1 MLTRIHTKARRL
13 KMNWKK
19 TDILA
24 LMVGH
29 GRSLDG
35 TWDSGCVY
43 GDYTEAGLMLKIVK
57 VAVKWLRKS
66 GVKVITDA
74 DDANNRNMTASV
86 AWANM
91 KGAKRYIAA
100 HCNYSLGQSGV
111 FAIYAS
117 EEGKVMADTI
127 CDSIAKAMKL
137 KRLKDSRDPQKFE
150 VNSTKMPAIIL
161 ESAAIKRDIKKLKDY
176 KKFGKALAKAI
187 CKYIGVALYV
197 SRPVKVRRA
206 VLAVVKKEKA
216 LKFKYKVSGNAMSW
230 AVAKLKQRTTNC
242 SRTISYGLQV
252 AKILKAGQIFWL
264 NGTKIVCQGKGTRT
278 RLLKYYDVLH
288 PKKTTKSL
296 VKSKKLKAGDIVGYG
311 DPAHTMMFAGYD
323 ALGCAKWYSTGNQ
336 KALNKGKAHIE
347 SKYDNR
353 KIMTLLRLK

>member
-1 MLTRIHTKARRL
+1 
-13 KMNWKK
+13 MNWKK
-19 TDILA
+19 TDVLA

-35 TWDSGCVY
+35 SWDSGCVY
-43 GDYTEAGLMLKIVK
+43 GDYTEAALMLRIVK

-66 GVKVITDA
+66 GVRVITDS
-74 DDANNRNMTASV
+74 DDANNRNMKASV
-86 AWANM
+86 AWANN
-91 KGAKRYIAA
+91 KGARLYMSVHCDYKLAPAGVYPLYRSEAGKKMAEAIGKSVASTMKMKFRGAAKRTELYELNA
-100 HCNYSLGQSGV
+100 
-111 FAIYAS
+111 
-117 EEGKVMADTI
+117 
-127 CDSIAKAMKL
+127 
-137 KRLKDSRDPQKFE
+137 
-150 VNSTKMPAIIL
+150 TKMTAVIF
-161 ESAAIKRDIKKLKDY
+161 ETGAIKADLKYLKDY
-176 KKFGKALAKAI
+176 KKYGKALAKAI

-216 LKFKYKVSGNAMSW
+216 LGFKYKVSGNATSW
-230 AVAKLKQRTTNC
+230 SKAKVQRTTNC

-252 AKILKAGQIFWL
+252 AKILKAGQVFWI
-264 NGTKIVCQGKGTRT
+264 NGTKIVCKGSGTRT
-278 RLLKYYDVLH
+278 QLLKYYDVQH
-288 PKKTTKSL
+288 PKKATKN
-296 VKSKKLKAGDIVGYG
+296 VKLKAGDIVGYG

-323 ALGCAKWYSTGNQ
+323 ALGRAKWYSTGNQ

>member
-1 MLTRIHTKARRL
+1 
-13 KMNWKK
+13 MNWKK

-29 GRSLDG
+29 GRMTNG
-35 TWDSGCVY
+35 AWDSGCVY
-43 GDYTEAGLMLKIVK
+43 GDYTEAGLMFKIVK

-111 FAIYAS
+111 FSIYTS
-117 EEGKVMADTI
+117 EEGKCMSDVV
-127 CDSIAKAMKL
+127 CGVIAKDMKL
-137 KRLKDSRDPQKFE
+137 KRLKDSKDPQKYE
-150 VNSTKMPAIIL
+150 VKYTNMPAIIL
-161 ESAAIKRDIKKLKDY
+161 ESAAIKKDLKKLKDY
-176 KKFGKALAKAI
+176 KKFGKVLAKGI
-187 CKYIGVALYV
+187 CKYIGVPLYV
-197 SRPVKVRRA
+197 SRPVKIRRA
-206 VLAVVKKEKA
+206 VRAVVKKEKD
-216 LKFKYKVSGNAMSW
+216 LKFRYKVSGNAKSWSW
-230 AVAKLKQRTTNC
+230 AKTHQRTTNC

-252 AKILKAGQIFWL
+252 AKILKAGQVFWL
-264 NGTKIVCQGKGTRT
+264 NGTGIVCKGDGTRT
-278 RLLKYYDVLH
+278 RLLKYYDVQH
-288 PKKTTKSL
+288 PKKATKN
-296 VKSKKLKAGDIVGYG
+296 VKLKKGDIVGYG

-323 ALGCAKWYSTGNQ
+323 VLGRAKWYSTGSQ
-336 KALNKGKAHIE
+336 SALNKGKAHLE
-347 SKYDNR
+347 PKYNNR

>member
-1 MLTRIHTKARRL
+1 
-13 KMNWKK
+13 MNWKK

-74 DDANNRNMTASV
+74 DDANNRNMKASV
-86 AWANM
+86 AWANNRGARLYMSVHCDYKLAPAGVYPLYRSEAGKKMAEAIGKSVASTM
-91 KGAKRYIAA
+91 KMKFRGAAKRTDLYELNA
-100 HCNYSLGQSGV
+100 
-111 FAIYAS
+111 
-117 EEGKVMADTI
+117 
-127 CDSIAKAMKL
+127 
-137 KRLKDSRDPQKFE
+137 
-150 VNSTKMPAIIL
+150 TKMTAVIF
-161 ESAAIKRDIKKLKDY
+161 ETGAIKADLKYLKDY
-176 KKFGKALAKAI
+176 KKYGKALAKAI

-216 LKFKYKVSGNAMSW
+216 LKFKYRVSGNAMSW

-252 AKILKAGQIFWL
+252 AKILKAGQVFWL
-264 NGTKIVCQGKGTRT
+264 NGTGIVCKGSGTRA

-288 PKKTTKSL
+288 PWKTTKSL
-296 VKSKKLKAGDIVGYG
+296 VKSKWLKKGDIVGYG

-323 ALGCAKWYSTGNQ
+323 ALGRAKWYSTGNQ

-347 SKYDNR
+347 SKYNNR

>member
-1 MLTRIHTKARRL
+1 
-13 KMNWKK
+13 MNWKK
-19 TDILA
+19 SDVLA

-35 TWDSGCVY
+35 SWDSGCVY
-43 GDYTEAGLMLKIVK
+43 GDYTEAALMLRIVK

-74 DDANNRNMTASV
+74 DDANNRNMKASV
-86 AWANM
+86 AWANS
-91 KGAKRYIAA
+91 KGARLYMSVHCDYKNAPAGVYPLYRSEAGKKMAEAIGKSVASSMKMKFRGAAKRTDLYELNA
-100 HCNYSLGQSGV
+100 
-111 FAIYAS
+111 
-117 EEGKVMADTI
+117 
-127 CDSIAKAMKL
+127 
-137 KRLKDSRDPQKFE
+137 
-150 VNSTKMPAIIL
+150 TKMTAVIF
-161 ESAAIKRDIKKLKDY
+161 ETGAIKADLKKLKDY
-176 KKFGKALAKAI
+176 KAYGKALAKAI

-216 LKFKYKVSGNAMSW
+216 LKFKYKVSGNAKSW
-230 AVAKLKQRTTNC
+230 GKAKKQRTTNC

-288 PKKTTKSL
+288 PKKATKN
-296 VKSKKLKAGDIVGYG
+296 VKLKAGDIVGYG

-323 ALGCAKWYSTGNQ
+323 ALGRAKWYSTGNQ

-347 SKYDNR
+347 SKYNNR

>member
-1 MLTRIHTKARRL
+1 
-13 KMNWKK
+13 MNWKK

-35 TWDSGCVY
+35 SWDSGCVY
-43 GDYTEAGLMLKIVK
+43 GDYTEAALMLKIVK

-74 DDANNRNMTASV
+74 DDANNRNMKASV
-86 AWANM
+86 AWANS
-91 KGAKRYIAA
+91 KGARLYMSVHCDYKNAPAGVYPLYRSEAGKKMAEAIGKSVASSMKMKFRGAAKRTDLYELNA
-100 HCNYSLGQSGV
+100 
-111 FAIYAS
+111 
-117 EEGKVMADTI
+117 
-127 CDSIAKAMKL
+127 
-137 KRLKDSRDPQKFE
+137 
-150 VNSTKMPAIIL
+150 TKMTAVIF
-161 ESAAIKRDIKKLKDY
+161 ETGAIKADLKKLKDY
-176 KKFGKALAKAI
+176 KAYGKALAKAI
-187 CKYIGVALYV
+187 CKYIGVAVYV

-230 AVAKLKQRTTNC
+230 AKAKKQRTTNC

-264 NGTKIVCQGKGTRT
+264 NGTKIVCQGKGTRA
-278 RLLKYYDVLH
+278 RLFKYYDVLH

-323 ALGCAKWYSTGNQ
+323 ALGRAKWYSTGNQ

>member
-1 MLTRIHTKARRL
+1 
-13 KMNWKK
+13 MNWKK

-24 LMVGH
+24 LQVGH

-35 TWDSGCVY
+35 SWDSGCVY
-43 GDYTEAGLMLKIVK
+43 GDYTEAALMLKIVK

-74 DDANNRNMTASV
+74 DDANNRNMKASV
-86 AWANM
+86 AWANS
-91 KGAKRYIAA
+91 KGARLYMSVHCDYKGAPAGVYPLYRSEAGKKMATIIGKSVASSMKMKFRSAAKRTDLYELNA
-100 HCNYSLGQSGV
+100 
-111 FAIYAS
+111 
-117 EEGKVMADTI
+117 
-127 CDSIAKAMKL
+127 
-137 KRLKDSRDPQKFE
+137 
-150 VNSTKMPAIIL
+150 TKMTAVIF
-161 ESAAIKRDIKKLKDY
+161 ETGAIKADLKYLKDY
-176 KKFGKALAKAI
+176 KKYGKALAKAI

-197 SRPVKVRRA
+197 SRPVKIRRA

-230 AVAKLKQRTTNC
+230 AVAKKQKTTNC

-264 NGTKIVCQGKGTRT
+264 NGTKIVCQGKGTRI

-311 DPAHTMMFAGYD
+311 GPAHTMMFAGYD
-323 ALGCAKWYSTGNQ
+323 ALGRAKWYSTGNQ

-353 KIMTLLRLK
+353 MIMTLLRLK

>member
-1 MLTRIHTKARRL
+1 
-13 KMNWKK
+13 MNWKK

-35 TWDSGCVY
+35 SWDSGCVY
-43 GDYTEAGLMLKIVK
+43 GDYTEAALMLKIVK

-66 GVKVITDA
+66 GVKVITDS
-74 DDANNRNMTASV
+74 DDANNRNMKASV
-86 AWANM
+86 AWANN
-91 KGAKRYIAA
+91 KGARLYMSVHCDYKLAPAGVLPLYKSEAGKKMATAIGNAVAKDMKMKVRGCVKRNDLYELNA
-100 HCNYSLGQSGV
+100 
-111 FAIYAS
+111 
-117 EEGKVMADTI
+117 
-127 CDSIAKAMKL
+127 
-137 KRLKDSRDPQKFE
+137 
-150 VNSTKMPAIIL
+150 TKMTAVVF
-161 ESAAIKRDIKKLKDY
+161 ETGSIKADLKKLKDY
-176 KKFGKALAKAI
+176 KKYGKVLAKAI

-197 SRPVKVRRA
+197 SRPVKVRRS

-216 LKFKYKVSGNAMSW
+216 LKFKYRVSGNAMSW
-230 AVAKLKQRTTNC
+230 GKAKKQKTTNC

-252 AKILKAGQIFWL
+252 AKILKAGQVFWL
-264 NGTKIVCQGKGTRT
+264 NGIKIVCQGKGTRT

-296 VKSKKLKAGDIVGYG
+296 VKSKKLKPGNIVGYG

-323 ALGCAKWYSTGNQ
+323 ALGRAKWYSTGNQ

-347 SKYDNR
+347 SKYNNR
-353 KIMTLLRLK
+353 MVMTVLRLK

>member
-1 MLTRIHTKARRL
+1 
-13 KMNWKK
+13 MNWKK
-19 TDILA
+19 TDVLA

-35 TWDSGCVY
+35 SWDSGCVY
-43 GDYTEAGLMLKIVK
+43 GDYTEAALMLRIVK

-66 GVKVITDA
+66 GVRVITDS
-74 DDANNRNMTASV
+74 DDANNRNMKASV
-86 AWANM
+86 AWANN
-91 KGAKRYIAA
+91 KGARLYMSVHCDYKLAPAGVYPLYRSEAGKKMAEAIGKSVASTMKMKFRGAAKRTELYELNA
-100 HCNYSLGQSGV
+100 
-111 FAIYAS
+111 
-117 EEGKVMADTI
+117 
-127 CDSIAKAMKL
+127 
-137 KRLKDSRDPQKFE
+137 
-150 VNSTKMPAIIL
+150 TKMTAVIF
-161 ESAAIKRDIKKLKDY
+161 ETGAIKADLKYLKDY
-176 KKFGKALAKAI
+176 KKYGKALAKAI

-216 LKFKYKVSGNAMSW
+216 LGFKYKVSGNAMSW
-230 AVAKLKQRTTNC
+230 GVAKLKQRTTNC

-252 AKILKAGQIFWL
+252 AKILKAGQVFWI
-264 NGTKIVCQGKGTRT
+264 NGTKIVCKGSGART

-288 PKKTTKSL
+288 PKKATKN
-296 VKSKKLKAGDIVGYG
+296 VKLKAGDIVGYG

-323 ALGCAKWYSTGNQ
+323 ALGRAKWYSTGNQ

-347 SKYDNR
+347 SKYNNR